1 MAQCCLFNRRFLMSH
16 VYISF
21 SGQASIGFAVL
32 LQHCSAAAGIE
43 SGNRSER
50 LLYNKASAKWE
61 SIKKCPNG
69 KLYMLGKL
77 REFER

>member
-32 LQHCSAAAGIE
+32 LVVGFNYLLLIYERRLVISSCSDLTAAAAAATG
-43 SGNRSER
+43 
-50 LLYNKASAKWE
+50 LAQ
-61 SIKKCPNG
+61 
-69 KLYMLGKL
+69 
-77 REFER
+77 